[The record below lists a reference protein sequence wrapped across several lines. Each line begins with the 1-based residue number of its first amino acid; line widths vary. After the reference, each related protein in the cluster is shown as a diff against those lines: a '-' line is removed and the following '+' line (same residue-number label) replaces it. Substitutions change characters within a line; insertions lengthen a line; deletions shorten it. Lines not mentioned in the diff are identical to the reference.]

1 MPEGYSRII
10 YADKPFTYVSG
21 SAPAEIYADIPG
33 TRFLS
38 GLSAEREDFAAGYSA
53 LLSLCGKEF
62 YGSCEA
68 YAMYGKDVSVPEE
81 QFIFCAEV
89 FFELGIFGIKNGRL
103 KLNAEVRNALTN
115 SRIYR
120 AVKEAKE

>member
-1 MPEGYSRII
+1 
-10 YADKPFTYVSG
+10 
-21 SAPAEIYADIPG
+21 
-33 TRFLS
+33 
-38 GLSAEREDFAAGYSA
+38 
-53 LLSLCGKEF
+53 
-62 YGSCEA
+62 
-68 YAMYGKDVSVPEE
+68 MYGKDVSVPEE